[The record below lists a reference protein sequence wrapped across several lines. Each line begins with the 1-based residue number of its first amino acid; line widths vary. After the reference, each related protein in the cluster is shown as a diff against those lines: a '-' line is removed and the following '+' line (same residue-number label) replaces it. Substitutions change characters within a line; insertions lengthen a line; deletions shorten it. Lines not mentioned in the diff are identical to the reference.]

1 MNNRNELLNVLRTDP
16 KNTNIPKL
24 IKDVEAQTKVDLQE
38 DLKLLEG
45 VWELKWSSSKQTWLK
60 QAPWLDNLQVLDPQR
75 KRAVN
80 LLKLRGAVGNIAV
93 ITVEAE
99 LTVDND
105 HRIGVKFVK
114 GGWVGPTIMN
124 GWRPKLLANV
134 NQTFPAW
141 LEITSLDDTLRIC
154 RGNAGTCFCLTKRSD
169 LKIED
174 WIPRKK

>member
-1 MNNRNELLNVLRTDP
+1 M
-16 KNTNIPKL
+16 

-45 VWELKWSSSKQTWLK
+45 VWELKWSSSKQPWLK

-75 KRAVN
+75 KSAVN

-105 HRIGVKFVK
+105 HRIGVKFV
-114 GGWVGPTIMN
+114 
-124 GWRPKLLANV
+124 
-134 NQTFPAW
+134 
-141 LEITSLDDTLRIC
+141 
-154 RGNAGTCFCLTKRSD
+154 
-169 LKIED
+169 
-174 WIPRKK
+174 